1 MLRLYPTFIGLF
13 AGLSTPIVIL
23 AITLNND
30 KSILISKNLTG
41 LNKKEKELNDL
52 KKNLNYLNWRT
63 DFIDRYQNEKL
74 TISTKNDIKNNDNNS
89 IMNNVNTNTTN
100 TTTTKNDLVKP
111 NNDTVKVTG
120 IHYNNNNKDN
130 NNNGKNYGVYNWRS
144 IAKRIL
150 GSDDEKHRKF
160 KTIDE
165 FLVFY

>member
-1 MLRLYPTFIGLF
+1 MLKLYPTFIGLF

-30 KSILISKNLTG
+30 RSILISKNLTG
-41 LNKKEKELNDL
+41 LNKREKELNDL

-74 TISTKNDIKNNDNNS
+74 TISTNDNNTV
-89 IMNNVNTNTTN
+89 NNNINSSSTAATASTSTTN
-100 TTTTKNDLVKP
+100 HDLVKP

-120 IHYNNNNKDN
+120 IHYNNKDK
-130 NNNGKNYGVYNWRS
+130 NGKNYGVYNWRS

>member
-1 MLRLYPTFIGLF
+1 MLKLYPTFIGLF

-30 KSILISKNLTG
+30 RSILISKNLTG
-41 LNKKEKELNDL
+41 LNKREKELNDL

-74 TISTKNDIKNNDNNS
+74 TISTNDNNTVS
-89 IMNNVNTNTTN
+89 NNINSSSTTSTSTTN
-100 TTTTKNDLVKP
+100 HDLVIP

-120 IHYNNNNKDN
+120 IHYNTKDK
-130 NNNGKNYGVYNWRS
+130 NGKNYGVYNWRS

-150 GSDDEKHRKF
+150 GSDDERHRKF